1 MTNQRSPEGARRD
14 TRQMT
19 RHLVVDIS
27 GHGLGHLSQVAP
39 VVGRLA
45 RLEPRIRFTLRS
57 ALPESLLRSRIGLP
71 FDYLEADLD
80 RGMLMHDAISVDVD
94 ASCAWYG
101 AFHANYARRLEREI
115 RQLGALRP
123 DLLLADVPYIGLAAA
138 QRLGIPSAALCSLNW
153 ADIYRHY
160 CRERQGSKTIFDEIL
175 AAYAGASVFLQPEP
189 SMAMPDLHNRR
200 PIAPIARHGGAD
212 RERLRSLDGTGD
224 AERFILLGFGGIG
237 MHFPLDG
244 LPVLERTCWIVPDA
258 LETAR
263 SDIVA
268 QSRFGMDYIDLLA
281 SVDLVLTK
289 TGYGTQVEAVVNHV
303 PQLCIERPGWP
314 EEAGLFAWCRA
325 HGYFEK
331 TRLEE
336 LGSDRTTQTITRL
349 LQTPWEKESV
359 VADGD
364 RDAAGILSG
373 FLD

>member
-1 MTNQRSPEGARRD
+1 MTNQTSPEGARRD
-14 TRQMT
+14 TRQMR

-39 VVGRLA
+39 VVGRLV

-189 SMAMPDLHNRR
+189 SMAMPGLGNRI
-200 PIAPIARHGGAD
+200 PIPPIARVGTPDRARLQAVCGGAK
-212 RERLRSLDGTGD
+212 
-224 AERFILLGFGGIG
+224 RFILLGLGGIG

-314 EEAGLFAWCRA
+314 EEHGLFAWCRA

-336 LGSDRTTQTITRL
+336 LGRDSTGETIARL
-349 LQTPWEKESV
+349 LKTRWEKESF